1 MKHENMYGIGTG
13 NSSIDA
19 AVNWLFDHE
28 NDPDIDQMPL
38 VPVPINI
45 EAYDPSYI
53 TEQVKLKAQELRDR
67 ACGKKEE
74 EETKV
79 EREREKDQAHR
90 KKEKE
95 EKKVER
101 EMEKYQ
107 ARRKKEEEEK
117 KVERER
123 EKVCLRYLAERRR
136 RLGLPLDDP
145 PSVNN
150 ASTLMQKEKNSLPV
164 KSASLPVKSNSLPV
178 VTVTKEE
185 IMRDCLRSL
194 KRNHMDNVTK
204 VRRAFQTLLIYVK
217 NVVKNPNEEKFRK
230 IRFNNPAFQDRVG
243 NMKEGIEFLEL
254 CGFERVDEGKFLF
267 LPEDKVDIAVLKS
280 AGNVLDSAI
289 TNPFFGLLSSS
300 REDEAFGLGLDCMWL
315 RGIAIGSDLTPIKR
329 TFNKFARCKESRTE
343 LSLTGMKNFA
353 AKSLALPMKEFC
365 PSMVAENINLPTREE
380 QEGPHSPTQHKR
392 PVNIE
397 MSQEQ
402 RDKEMH
408 DLPMVEYFDGSN

>member
-1 MKHENMYGIGTG
+1 MSEMVVPEVKKRLLDELENMGFPLAQATRGLHYSG

-123 EKVCLRYLAERRR
+123 EKVCLRYLERIKAGKELLEAKRIQEENERKRSIALWKAEKEKENRERDKIRQKLQQDKAERRR

-300 REDEAFGLGLDCMWL
+300 REDEAFGLG
-315 RGIAIGSDLTPIKR
+315 
-329 TFNKFARCKESRTE
+329 E
-343 LSLTGMKNFA
+343 
-353 AKSLALPMKEFC
+353 
-365 PSMVAENINLPTREE
+365 
-380 QEGPHSPTQHKR
+380 
-392 PVNIE
+392 
-397 MSQEQ
+397 
-402 RDKEMH
+402 
-408 DLPMVEYFDGSN
+408 

>member
-1 MKHENMYGIGTG
+1 MNLKIWDFHWLKQRGDFIILLINLNDEERWFSLLNFNLMKMALDLFLYERIPQG

-123 EKVCLRYLAERRR
+123 EKVCLRYLERIKAGKELLEAKRIQEENERKRSIALWKAEKEKENRERDKIRQKLQQDKAERRR

-194 KRNHMDNVTK
+194 KRNHM
-204 VRRAFQTLLIYVK
+204 
-217 NVVKNPNEEKFRK
+217 
-230 IRFNNPAFQDRVG
+230 DRVG

-300 REDEAFGLGLDCMWL
+300 REDEAFGLG
-315 RGIAIGSDLTPIKR
+315 
-329 TFNKFARCKESRTE
+329 E
-343 LSLTGMKNFA
+343 
-353 AKSLALPMKEFC
+353 
-365 PSMVAENINLPTREE
+365 
-380 QEGPHSPTQHKR
+380 
-392 PVNIE
+392 
-397 MSQEQ
+397 
-402 RDKEMH
+402 
-408 DLPMVEYFDGSN
+408 

>member
-1 MKHENMYGIGTG
+1 MRSRCHLINAMSEMVVPEVKKRLLDELENMGFPLAQATRGLHYSG

-79 EREREKDQAHR
+79 EREREKDQARR

-123 EKVCLRYLAERRR
+123 ERERIKAGKELLEAKRIQEENERKRSIALRKAEKEKENRERDKIRRKKAEAWIA
-136 RLGLPLDDP
+136 LDDP
-145 PSVNN
+145 PSVSN

-267 LPEDKVDIAVLKS
+267 LPEDKVDMAVLKS

-289 TNPFFGLLSSS
+289 TNPFFGLLSRS
-300 REDEAFGLGLDCMWL
+300 REDEAFGLG
-315 RGIAIGSDLTPIKR
+315 
-329 TFNKFARCKESRTE
+329 E
-343 LSLTGMKNFA
+343 
-353 AKSLALPMKEFC
+353 
-365 PSMVAENINLPTREE
+365 
-380 QEGPHSPTQHKR
+380 
-392 PVNIE
+392 
-397 MSQEQ
+397 
-402 RDKEMH
+402 
-408 DLPMVEYFDGSN
+408 

>member
-1 MKHENMYGIGTG
+1 MSEMVVPEVKKRLLDELENMGFPLAQATRGLHYSG

-123 EKVCLRYLAERRR
+123 EKERIKAGKELLEAKRIQEENERKRSIALRKAEKEKENRERDKIRQKLQQDKAERRR

-243 NMKEGIEFLEL
+243 NMKEGVEFLEL
-254 CGFERVDEGKFLF
+254 CGFERVDEGKFLL

-289 TNPFFGLLSSS
+289 TNPFFGLLSRS
-300 REDEAFGLGLDCMWL
+300 REDEAFGLG
-315 RGIAIGSDLTPIKR
+315 
-329 TFNKFARCKESRTE
+329 E
-343 LSLTGMKNFA
+343 
-353 AKSLALPMKEFC
+353 
-365 PSMVAENINLPTREE
+365 
-380 QEGPHSPTQHKR
+380 
-392 PVNIE
+392 
-397 MSQEQ
+397 
-402 RDKEMH
+402 
-408 DLPMVEYFDGSN
+408 

>member
-1 MKHENMYGIGTG
+1 MNLKIWDFHWLKQRGDFIILLINLNDEERWFSLLNFNLMKMALDLFLYERIPQG

-123 EKVCLRYLAERRR
+123 EKVCLRYLERIKAGKELLEAKRIQEENERKRSIALWKAEKEKENRERDKIRQKLQQDKAERRR

-300 REDEAFGLGLDCMWL
+300 REDEAFGLG
-315 RGIAIGSDLTPIKR
+315 
-329 TFNKFARCKESRTE
+329 E
-343 LSLTGMKNFA
+343 
-353 AKSLALPMKEFC
+353 
-365 PSMVAENINLPTREE
+365 
-380 QEGPHSPTQHKR
+380 
-392 PVNIE
+392 
-397 MSQEQ
+397 
-402 RDKEMH
+402 
-408 DLPMVEYFDGSN
+408 

>member
-1 MKHENMYGIGTG
+1 MSEMAVPEVNKRLLGELENMGFPLAQAMRGLHYSG

-38 VPVPINI
+38 VPVSINI

-74 EETKV
+74 DETKV

-101 EMEKYQ
+101 ETQKYQ
-107 ARRKKEEEEK
+107 AHRKKEEEEK

-123 EKVCLRYLAERRR
+123 EKERIKAGKELLEAKRIQEENERKRSIAWRKAEKEKENRERDKIRQKLQQDKAERRR
-136 RLGLPLDDP
+136 RLGLPLDNP

-150 ASTLMQKEKNSLPV
+150 ASTLMQKEKN
-164 KSASLPVKSNSLPV
+164 SLPVKSNSLPV

-194 KRNHMDNVTK
+194 KRNHMDNATK

-230 IRFNNPAFQDRVG
+230 IRFSNPAFQDRVG

-254 CGFERVDEGKFLF
+254 CGFERVDEGKFLL
-267 LPEDKVDIAVLKS
+267 LPEDKVDMAVLKS

-289 TNPFFGLLSSS
+289 TNPFFGLLSRS
-300 REDEAFGLGLDCMWL
+300 REDEAFDLG
-315 RGIAIGSDLTPIKR
+315 
-329 TFNKFARCKESRTE
+329 E
-343 LSLTGMKNFA
+343 
-353 AKSLALPMKEFC
+353 
-365 PSMVAENINLPTREE
+365 
-380 QEGPHSPTQHKR
+380 
-392 PVNIE
+392 
-397 MSQEQ
+397 
-402 RDKEMH
+402 
-408 DLPMVEYFDGSN
+408 

>member
-1 MKHENMYGIGTG
+1 MAVLFSTSNLFDSARASQNSVEDLPQQHLILSSRPSFAQANTVFNSHCKPLTFVTAMSEMVVPEVKKRLLDELENMGFPLAQATRGLHYSDLINLNDEERWFSLLNFNLMKMALDLFLYERIPQG

-123 EKVCLRYLAERRR
+123 EKERIKAGKELLEAKRIQEENERKRSIALRKAEKEKENRERDKIRQKLQQDKAERRR

-230 IRFNNPAFQDRVG
+230 IRFNNPAFQD
-243 NMKEGIEFLEL
+243 
-254 CGFERVDEGKFLF
+254 
-267 LPEDKVDIAVLKS
+267 
-280 AGNVLDSAI
+280 
-289 TNPFFGLLSSS
+289 T
-300 REDEAFGLGLDCMWL
+300 
-315 RGIAIGSDLTPIKR
+315 
-329 TFNKFARCKESRTE
+329 
-343 LSLTGMKNFA
+343 
-353 AKSLALPMKEFC
+353 
-365 PSMVAENINLPTREE
+365 
-380 QEGPHSPTQHKR
+380 
-392 PVNIE
+392 
-397 MSQEQ
+397 
-402 RDKEMH
+402 
-408 DLPMVEYFDGSN
+408 